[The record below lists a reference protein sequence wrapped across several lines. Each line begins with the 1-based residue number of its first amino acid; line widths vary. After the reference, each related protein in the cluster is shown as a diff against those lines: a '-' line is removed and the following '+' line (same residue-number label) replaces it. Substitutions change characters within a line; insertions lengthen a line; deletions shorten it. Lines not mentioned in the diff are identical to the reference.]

1 MSYPSGNQGYYT
13 AAYSDSF
20 DTEDKRPLPRY
31 MALAV
36 LALGAASY
44 LLSFGPMPEGHPVAW
59 GVRFAVLAALLS
71 GFGLI
76 PRQDT
81 NHKVIAVL
89 AMAGFLDALA
99 ALISASNSGWAL
111 TVIVVINGLQS
122 VVAVGALLQAHPA
135 VEAEQGSQEA
145 YSEYWAQMAQYYN
158 QYPDQHS
165 QPAETAEPLQ
175 RGAHGQVAARAVQHA
190 ADQSASYS
198 DYVDNQNPR
207 GATVDR
213 YAAQTSQPAQTGLPS
228 FARAPGQAPAQQY
241 GTQGQHDPGPSATR

>member
-1 MSYPSGNQGYYT
+1 
-13 AAYSDSF
+13 
-20 DTEDKRPLPRY
+20 

-175 RGAHGQVAARAVQHA
+175 RGAHGQAAARAVQHA

>member
-20 DTEDKRPLPRY
+20 DTDEKRLLPRY
-31 MALAV
+31 MAVAV
-36 LALGAASY
+36 LLLGAASY
-44 LLSFGPMPEGHPVAW
+44 LLSFGPMPDGHPGAW

-89 AMAGFLDALA
+89 AVAGFLDALA
-99 ALISASNSGWAL
+99 ALIGASSSGWAL
-111 TVIVVINGLQS
+111 TVIVVTNGLQS
-122 VVAVGALLQAHPA
+122 MVAIGALLQAHPA
-135 VEAEQGSQEA
+135 DEPEQGSQEA

-165 QPAETAEPLQ
+165 QPAETAQPLQ
-175 RGAHGQVAARAVQHA
+175 RGAHGQATARAVQHV
-190 ADQSASYS
+190 ADQSASYA

-213 YAAQTSQPAQTGLPS
+213 QAPQAAQPGQAGLPS
-228 FARAPGQAPAQQY
+228 FARAPGQAPGQQY
-241 GTQGQHDPGPSATR
+241 GTQGQPGPRPSATQ

>member
-13 AAYSDSF
+13 AAYSDSYGT
-20 DTEDKRPLPRY
+20 DEKRPLPRY

-36 LALGAASY
+36 LVLGAASY
-44 LLSFGPMPEGHPVAW
+44 LLSFGPMPEGHPGSW

-76 PRQDT
+76 PRQDS

-89 AMAGFLDALA
+89 AVAGFLDALA
-99 ALISASNSGWAL
+99 ALISTANSGWAL
-111 TVIVVINGLQS
+111 TVIVVISGLQS
-122 VVAVGALLQAHPA
+122 MVAIGALLQAHPA
-135 VEAEQGSQEA
+135 GETEQGSQEA

-175 RGAHGQVAARAVQHA
+175 QGAHGQAAARAVQHV

-213 YAAQTSQPAQTGLPS
+213 YAPQTSQPAQTGLPS
-228 FARAPGQAPAQQY
+228 FARAPGQAPVQQY

>member
-20 DTEDKRPLPRY
+20 GTDHKRLLPRY

-36 LALGAASY
+36 LVLGAASY
-44 LLSFGPMPEGHPVAW
+44 LLSFGPMPEGHPGAW

-76 PRQDT
+76 PRQDS
-81 NHKVIAVL
+81 NHQVIAVL
-89 AMAGFLDALA
+89 AVAGFLDALA
-99 ALISASNSGWAL
+99 ALISATNSGWAL

-122 VVAVGALLQAHPA
+122 VVAIGALLQAHPA
-135 VEAEQGSQEA
+135 GDTEQGSQEA

-158 QYPDQHS
+158 QYPDQNS

-175 RGAHGQVAARAVQHA
+175 RGAHGQAAARAVQHA

-213 YAAQTSQPAQTGLPS
+213 YAPQTSQPAQTGLPS
-228 FARAPGQAPAQQY
+228 FARAPGQAPVQRY